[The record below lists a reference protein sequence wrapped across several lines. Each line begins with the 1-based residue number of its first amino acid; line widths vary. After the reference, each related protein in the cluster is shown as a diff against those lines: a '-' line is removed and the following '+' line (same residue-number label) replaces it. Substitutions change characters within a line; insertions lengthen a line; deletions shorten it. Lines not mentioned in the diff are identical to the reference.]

1 MEEEKKEKL
10 DLYIGLVINGKYEIQ
25 KRLGKGGFGDV
36 YLVQDINDGK
46 KYALKIMLEN
56 KNSKENKNRFKNEI
70 EILKGLY
77 ELNPSYI
84 LKLYDEG
91 EFITKNKVERLYFVV
106 DYAEK
111 GDLCPYICINGGLGE
126 YYGKIL
132 FKKILEGIQFCH
144 SYNVCHLDIK
154 IPNILLDEKF
164 NPIIIDFGL
173 SKSISDNGKLKYYS
187 GKNGTQPNMC
197 PQMLEEGKTYNGI
210 DADIFSL
217 GTLLFCLVL
226 GKNYTSELK
235 DAYNYIKAK
244 NYDLFWETITQKDE
258 LSNEFKN
265 LFVKMV
271 AYNPEERPRIEKIL
285 SDEPW
290 LKELNTLIKNN
301 PEEYKKLEEEYINYM
316 EKIENKIKAAQQIE
330 TKTQK
335 ENKIEE
341 EEKKKTKGILFD
353 KIEKYFIDLKP
364 KKIKDKRNYKYYL
377 EIIGDINPNDFM
389 NILVNEIKNN
399 YGSKCLINTD
409 SEKLKFITTFI
420 NEDDSEEED
429 DEDNRKNCSMKI
441 KIYNDGINEYLLC
454 FEKNQ
459 GDSMIFYE
467 NFLKIKDI
475 IQNIFN

>member
-1 MEEEKKEKL
+1 
-10 DLYIGLVINGKYEIQ
+10 
-25 KRLGKGGFGDV
+25 
-36 YLVQDINDGK
+36 
-46 KYALKIMLEN
+46 
-56 KNSKENKNRFKNEI
+56 
-70 EILKGLY
+70 
-77 ELNPSYI
+77 
-84 LKLYDEG
+84 
-91 EFITKNKVERLYFVV
+91 
-106 DYAEK
+106 
-111 GDLCPYICINGGLGE
+111 
-126 YYGKIL
+126 
-132 FKKILEGIQFCH
+132 
-144 SYNVCHLDIK
+144 
-154 IPNILLDEKF
+154 
-164 NPIIIDFGL
+164 
-173 SKSISDNGKLKYYS
+173 
-187 GKNGTQPNMC
+187 
-197 PQMLEEGKTYNGI
+197 
-210 DADIFSL
+210 
-217 GTLLFCLVL
+217 
-226 GKNYTSELK
+226 
-235 DAYNYIKAK
+235 
-244 NYDLFWETITQKDE
+244 
-258 LSNEFKN
+258 
-265 LFVKMV
+265 MV

-377 EIIGDINPNDFM
+377 EIIGYINPNDFM

-459 GDSMIFYE
+459 GDLMIFYE

-475 IQNIFN
+475 IQSIFN